1 MGVIILSEKQLC
13 IISNGKE
20 ISYGLNLYHL
30 FQYKDEKESFRSSR
44 YASIKV
50 DMYSTAAFKHANVS
64 KKGWKIFISD
74 VSGQLTSTSKEI
86 IFEKYGMILFRSNES
101 LFLEVKPKEL
111 TGNGYTEFLAY
122 ANRCRKEY
130 IEIEND
136 YVEKVKVKAAHWIA
150 DTFNP
155 IEKKGL
161 FCAKNTDAGK
171 RQQQY
176 DCLAFIIYLDYV
188 EKLIE

>member
-1 MGVIILSEKQLC
+1 MSDKHLC

-30 FQYKDEKESFRSSR
+30 FQYKDEKESFRSNK

-64 KKGWKIFISD
+64 KKDWKIYISD
-74 VSGQLTSTSKEI
+74 ASSQLTSTSKEI
-86 IFEKYGMILFRSNES
+86 IFEKYGMIIFQSNES
-101 LFLEVKPKEL
+101 LFLEVRPKEL
-111 TGNGYTEFLAY
+111 TGNGYAEFLAY

-150 DTFNP
+150 ETFNP

-161 FCAKNTDAGK
+161 FVAKNTDRGK
-171 RQQQY
+171 QQQQF
-176 DCLAFIIYLDYV
+176 DCLAFVIYLDYI
-188 EKLIE
+188 EKLIG

>member
-1 MGVIILSEKQLC
+1 MSEKQLC

-30 FQYKDEKESFRSSR
+30 FQYKDEKEFLRSSK
-44 YASIKV
+44 YASVKV
-50 DMYSTAAFKHANVS
+50 DMYSTAAFKHANIS
-64 KKGWKIFISD
+64 KKDWKIFISD
-74 VSGQLTSTSKEI
+74 ASSQLTSTSKEI
-86 IFEKYGMILFRSNES
+86 IFEKYGMIISQSKES
-101 LFLEVKPKEL
+101 LFLEVKSKEL
-111 TGNGYTEFLAY
+111 TGNEYTEFLAY

-136 YVEKVKVKAAHWIA
+136 YVEKVKKNAAHWIS
-150 DTFNP
+150 DTFSP

-161 FCAKNTDAGK
+161 FCAKNTEAGK

-176 DCLAFIIYLDYV
+176 DCLAFVIYLDYM
-188 EKLIE
+188 EKLVE